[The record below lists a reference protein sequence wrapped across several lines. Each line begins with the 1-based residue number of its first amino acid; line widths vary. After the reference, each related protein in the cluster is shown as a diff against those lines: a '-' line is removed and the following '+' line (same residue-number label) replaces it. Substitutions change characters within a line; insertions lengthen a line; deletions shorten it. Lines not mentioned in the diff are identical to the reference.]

1 MSSFVRRARVGVAA
15 GLMAVAPFAFGQKMY
30 KCTDASGS
38 TVFQQAPCPE
48 TAKEAEARMK
58 EKERIEA
65 EAARKKED
73 EARRKAEAIANA
85 KERDKAYE
93 QQVKERAEERRK
105 AAEAEK
111 RLMQGTSLEGGAPG
125 AAAAA
130 AAAGAPLP
138 APAVDDGGLPA
149 NMASIYPGPW
159 KEGSNTGVAS
169 AFGKKA
175 IQGCDQYRYR
185 QRAGGGAGEFL
196 VQCKAGGNKVHYFV
210 WPKTEAVKGPV
221 RF

>member
-1 MSSFVRRARVGVAA
+1 MHSWLRGAHVGIAL
-15 GLMAVAPFAFGQKMY
+15 GLMAAAPLALAQKMY

-38 TVFQQAPCPE
+38 TVFQQSPCPE
-48 TAKEAEARMK
+48 TAKEAEARAR

-65 EAARKKED
+65 EAARRKAE
-73 EARRKAEAIANA
+73 EARRKAEAIAKG

-93 QQVKERAEERRK
+93 QQMKERAEERRK
-105 AAEAEK
+105 AEEAEK
-111 RLMQGTSLEGGAPG
+111 RLMQGTTLEGSKPG

-130 AAAGAPLP
+130 AAPGA
-138 APAVDDGGLPA
+138 APAAPAGDDGGLPSG
-149 NMASIYPGPW
+149 MGSVYPGPW
-159 KEGSNTGVAS
+159 KEGANSVIAS

-185 QRAGGGAGEFL
+185 QRAGGAPGEFL
-196 VQCKAGGNKVHYFV
+196 VQCKPGGNKVHYFV
-210 WPKTEAVKGPV
+210 WPQTEAVKGPV